1 MLAEKE
7 YYLLNQEELIDYFG
21 FSLTDGLST
30 REIRKRQLQYGRNR
44 LITSNS
50 KGIVS
55 IFIDQFRDFMI
66 IVLMA
71 ATCLSFLMGE
81 ISDGITIFAII
92 IINGIMGFI
101 QEYRA
106 ERSLAALSKLAAP
119 EARVI
124 RDGRLE
130 EVAAEELVPGDL
142 IALETGNRVPADCRL
157 LEAAALQVDE
167 SLLTGES
174 ITVAKS
180 TGKLYAAGLNIT
192 EQTNILFMGT
202 TVTRGRAKAVVVNT
216 GMDTEMGKIA
226 DLLNNENDNMTPLQK
241 RLKHLGKWLVIMSLL
256 LTFLIV
262 IVGILKGQSIYQMF
276 LAGVSLAVA
285 AIPEGLPAIVT
296 LVLALGV
303 QKMINNNAIVR
314 KLQSVETL
322 GCATVICSDKTGT
335 LTKNQMTLKKI
346 YLNHRI
352 NNFNP
357 DSELKGLEN
366 VLKIGGVCNTVQLKE
381 AENNS
386 KLNRV
391 KEFFIGSKIPE
402 FLGDP
407 TEIALV
413 RAVYDYGYSFTSL
426 KKDYQIKTEEGFDS
440 RRKRMSVIVQM
451 PKGDTELWIKGAPEL
466 ILQRCTY
473 LEVNG
478 KKEKMTE
485 QLKREVQRAND
496 SMARDA
502 LRVLAIGYRKVNN
515 RVAKNRAANY
525 EKDLTLLGLVGL
537 IDPPREEAYQAV
549 LSCHKAGIKP
559 VMITGDH
566 KITARVIAEDLGIIP
581 GRGRVITGEEIKGM
595 DDKTLNNI
603 TRDVM
608 VFARISPEDKLRIVR
623 SYKENGEIVA
633 MTGDGVNDA
642 PAVKEADIGIAMGE
656 QGTDVTK
663 EVSSLILGDDNFA
676 TIVKAIAEGRKIY
689 NNIRKFIRYLL
700 ACNTG
705 ELLAVFLGIL
715 MGLPIPLLPI
725 QILWVNLVTD
735 GLPALALG
743 MDNDSDDVME
753 KPPRDPEESILAGGM
768 VAHLISQG
776 SLIGI
781 STMTA
786 FLIAIYHLEVDL
798 NTARTMAFSTL
809 VFSQLCFVFSCR
821 SEDYA
826 FWQLSPFSNIYLLG
840 AVLLSS
846 IMQLGVIYSPFLS
859 RFFKTSILNIEQWII
874 VLILSSWSTIVID
887 LIRGIFR
894 KKR

>member
-30 REIRKRQLQYGRNR
+30 REIRKRQLQCGRNR
-44 LITSNS
+44 LVTSSS
-50 KGIVS
+50 KGILS

-106 ERSLAALSKLAAP
+106 ERSLAALKKLAAP

-142 IALETGNRVPADCRL
+142 IVLEAGNRVPADCRL
-157 LEAAALQVDE
+157 LEAAGLQVDE

-357 DSELKGLEN
+357 DSELKGLEK

-426 KKDYQIKTEEGFDS
+426 KKDYQIKAEEGFDS
-440 RRKRMSVIVQM
+440 KRKRMSVIVQM
-451 PKGDTELWIKGAPEL
+451 PEGDTELWIKGAPEL

-502 LRVLAIGYRKVNN
+502 LRVLAIGYREVNN
-515 RVAKNRAANY
+515 RVTKNRAANY
-525 EKDLTLLGLVGL
+525 EKGLTLLGLVGL

-581 GRGRVITGEEIKGM
+581 GRGRVITGEEIKVM

-603 TRDVM
+603 TRDVR

-768 VAHLISQG
+768 VAHLVSQG

-786 FLIAIYHLEVDL
+786 FLIAVYHLGVDL

-809 VFSQLCFVFSCR
+809 VFSQLFFVFSCR

>member
-7 YYLLNQEELIDYFG
+7 YYLLNQEELIDCFG

-30 REIRKRQLQYGRNR
+30 REIRKRQLQCGRNR
-44 LITSNS
+44 LVTSSS
-50 KGIVS
+50 KGILS

-106 ERSLAALSKLAAP
+106 ERSLVALKKLAAP

-142 IALETGNRVPADCRL
+142 IVLEAGNRVPADCRL
-157 LEAAALQVDE
+157 LEAAGLQVDE

-180 TGKLYAAGLNIT
+180 TGKLYAADLNIT

-357 DSELKGLEN
+357 DSELKDLEK

-426 KKDYQIKTEEGFDS
+426 KKDYQIKAEEGFDS
-440 RRKRMSVIVQM
+440 KRKRMSVIVQM
-451 PKGDTELWIKGAPEL
+451 PEGDTELWIKGAPEL

-603 TRDVM
+603 TRDVR

-768 VAHLISQG
+768 VAHLVSQG

-786 FLIAIYHLEVDL
+786 FLIAIYHLGVDL

-809 VFSQLCFVFSCR
+809 VFSQLFFVFSCR